1 MAEDIVEK
9 PVCKILFRQSS
20 LETRLEPANLSD
32 ENSSDDN
39 DDDEKER
46 PKIVNYQFK
55 SPTGNGTLETISET
69 KADEIVYR
77 HREISSTEEFSAG
90 TLKGKYLFYNTVKYF
105 HAQFYNKFKHSK

>member
-20 LETRLEPANLSD
+20 LETRLEPADLSD

-39 DDDEKER
+39 DDDEKEL

-55 SPTGNGTLETISET
+55 SPVESSGTLETISET
-69 KADEIVYR
+69 NKADEIEYR
-77 HREISSTEEFSAG
+77 NREINSTEEFSAG
-90 TLKGKYLFYNTVKYF
+90 TLKGKYLIYDTVK
-105 HAQFYNKFKHSK
+105 